1 MKQSSRTLRSR
12 SRRPRHRRRGST
24 LMIVMV
30 LMGMLS
36 LLGVIFYTFAA
47 QERSNAEYYANA
59 AKNDEDPSLDA
70 DVLFDWAL
78 EQIIV
83 GTDPRLKN
91 SMLWG
96 SRYSLLSNALGVGYH
111 KPGDLHPF
119 NGEGVNVIFDSSSGQ
134 MGVDQNRDGTI
145 EPGNAYLLDWVDS
158 VAATKNS
165 EPVLTERQLVN
176 GGLYFPQPDVGYT
189 YPDINNPFLCY
200 VAKVRDQNG
209 QVHQVVK
216 PSYMVPGLLRN
227 AVTGAP
233 NPTWYSDNTLSA
245 RSMRAHQN
253 HKYVFPTQS
262 STVVSRYLTDAE
274 AVSKIGT
281 GAYGFPFQP
290 MASNYDTTS
299 GTGAQFT
306 QGRMGP
312 FTKTSATPTAA
323 SPNGDDPIEF
333 DYDNDGDGIPESI
346 LMDLDFPPQQDSS
359 GKMFVPLFLVTIHD
373 LDALLN
379 LTVHGN
385 IAKVEYGDN
394 DVSTVA
400 GTAVNNSSSPFGTD
414 TVAGNFYY
422 ISQSNLGIGPAEV
435 NPAWALNARYSVD
448 NSSGSVFAQ
457 HQKFFGAL
465 PTLLTGAY
473 PPWAETANMEL
484 LWSKIGRPQFSSGG
498 SMQDLYPGAYGEENL
513 LYSAYTSGSYSA
525 VGGKTL
531 PRPGVSRADDN
542 NNANE
547 GQGIAPFYQH
557 PIDFTGQGSYQK
569 LGSPKTITWVTQGAN
584 QWISYTKYNS
594 NAYSSAPTSSN
605 ILWGQHVNT
614 ITPSQSDLMT
624 LNLTQGN
631 YDDPYEIAYYNTD
644 KRTVDNLFDPDE
656 MLYLRL
662 NNSEINRLNV
672 TSRLAKLLPF
682 NFAKTTGDNA
692 RGQEIR
698 RKFTTLS
705 NDRKNFG
712 LPYMSATAVPSGRF
726 WEYSYDVA
734 ALSGNQGPYVRN
746 VASNTLRFPPE
757 FGTGTIRRY
766 QTYPMSNSPPIDP
779 RGSVV
784 IEDPFRPFT
793 RGLLEMDIDPTRSQ
807 HSLQRKLSI
816 NHLFTYNNA
825 TGSYLF
831 RPLTMHPDDPG
842 TTVITTLYD
851 PLDSNKQAPYP
862 PTNAAS
868 QEYWARRDRQQMARD
883 IYVLL
888 YLLGHGDDSKNTA
901 QQSGLYTDVQLREM
915 AQFAVNLVDGMDRDS
930 VMTRFEYDKDLSD
943 GWNLDDDPY
952 RTPEFSPYASGDMNY
967 NAAFPNDGA
976 SRGEVFGVE
985 RHDLSIS
992 EVLAIRSEPVNP
1004 PGQHP
1009 GTAFDDS
1016 SAHAFGYVE
1025 LYNQS
1030 PFDVTF
1036 TDNEAWQVVIR
1047 QNANGMTPTWERR
1060 LSLKS
1065 GAGYVPSGKRYTI
1078 GSADGDVG
1086 SATASPQTKSLFIV
1100 DPNWSAGN
1108 VTTSD
1113 STKWMAPYQQPIVNT
1128 GAGIYGL
1135 DLLSVTTPSS
1145 AFRVEDSSGND
1156 KTAVNGAFMS
1166 AFSGPAASLTEGNL
1180 TSQVQFVLRR
1190 RAHPT
1195 RSRLTYADTNDN
1207 PWVDVDIMT
1216 LPKIGSFALSTISDN
1231 STAIQNQLKNLYS
1244 YERPQPFAQDQAA
1257 QFNVPPANV
1266 PTNSLSANNKNAVAL
1281 NNVWQP
1287 HFDRDYTS
1295 VMDLMLLPVCGPNV
1309 LTQRLRGAML
1319 DSPEGQLTDVL
1330 GGGAGYQGAK
1340 SAAAKFMVPED
1351 PTNWSA
1357 VSNRSLDNRWH
1368 RLLELI
1374 EVPTRTNQNLGV
1386 GSDLSIPR
1394 VPGKMNINMF
1404 RNAESLAAVLDDSNF
1419 LTLKI
1424 DGTDLSGN
1432 PYHPVDAEA
1441 GELYDNYE
1449 PATRDWWDQFLKSR
1463 DKMDPYWQSAV
1474 GVNLPLPGLPGSRPF
1489 RSLAD
1494 VGYSTIGG
1502 KHASVEDTILRSLY
1516 ADGTGPL
1523 GSGQSRRRLLEV
1535 GTAGEHPASSGTTG
1549 LSIDPLIRNKLLAK
1563 FANNTTTRSN
1573 TFAIFISVKYFS
1585 AVADNAN
1592 GGAIRIGGPYNG
1604 KQEPEHRGFFVV
1616 DRSKLEQGQYS
1627 GIPNYDFRTFVEYRK
1642 TLATQ

>member
-1 MKQSSRTLRSR
+1 MKQTSRKPRSR
-12 SRRPRHRRRGST
+12 SRRPHPQRRGST

-36 LLGVIFYTFAA
+36 LLGVIFYMFAA
-47 QERSNAEYYANA
+47 QERSNANYYADA
-59 AKNDEDPSLDA
+59 SKEVTAPRLDA
-70 DVLFDWAL
+70 DTLFDWAL
-78 EQIIV
+78 DQIIV

-96 SRYSLLSNALGVGYH
+96 SRYSLLSNAMGVGYH

-119 NGEGVNVIFDSSSGQ
+119 NGEGVNVIFDSASGQ

-145 EPGNAYLLDWVDS
+145 EPGNSYLLDWVDS
-158 VAATKNS
+158 PAAQNQNQ
-165 EPVLTERQLVN
+165 RQLV
-176 GGLYFPQPDVGYT
+176 GGSTYFPQPDVGYT

-200 VAKVRDQNG
+200 VGKVRDQNG

-227 AVTGAP
+227 AITGAP
-233 NPTWYSDNTLSA
+233 NTGWYNDNTVSA
-245 RSMRAHQN
+245 RSMRAHPN
-253 HKYVFPTQS
+253 HVYVFPSQS
-262 STVVSRYLTDAE
+262 SITISRYLNDTE
-274 AVSKIGT
+274 AGNLIGT
-281 GAYGFPFQP
+281 GAYGFPVQP
-290 MASNYDTTS
+290 MTS
-299 GTGAQFT
+299 AYNTNSGGTGPAYS

-312 FTKTSATPTAA
+312 YTKISAAL
-323 SPNGDDPIEF
+323 NGDDPIEF

-346 LMDLDFPPQQDSS
+346 LMDLDYPPQQDAN

-373 LDALLN
+373 LDALIN

-385 IAKVEYGDN
+385 LAKIEYANADSGMA
-394 DVSTVA
+394 SMA
-400 GTAVNNSSSPFGTD
+400 INNSSSAFGTD
-414 TVAGNFYY
+414 LYSGNFYY

-448 NSSGSVFAQ
+448 NSSGSVFTQ
-457 HQKFFGAL
+457 HQKFFGAT
-465 PTLLTGAY
+465 PRLLTGY
-473 PPWAETANMEL
+473 LPPWGETANMEL
-484 LWSKIGRPQFSSGG
+484 LWSKIGRVDFSTSGTV
-498 SMQDLYPGAYGEENL
+498 QNLFPGVYGEEGKTYQA
-513 LYSAYTSGSYSA
+513 YSTGTLGNA
-525 VGGKTL
+525 GGLTL
-531 PRPGVSRADDN
+531 PRPGMSLADDN
-542 NNANE
+542 SNMYE
-547 GQGIAPFYQH
+547 GQGAAPFFQH
-557 PIDFTGQGSYQK
+557 PIDFTGQGSYQQ
-569 LGSPKTITWVTQGAN
+569 LLNPKRITWVTQGAN

-594 NAYSSAPTSSN
+594 NAYSSAPSSSN
-605 ILWGQHVNT
+605 ILWGQHYDP
-614 ITPSQSDLMT
+614 IILPQKSDLMV

-631 YDDPYEIAYYNTD
+631 FDDPYEVAFYNTD
-644 KRTVDNLFDPDE
+644 NRTVDNLFDPDE

-662 NNSEINRLNV
+662 NNSEISRLNV
-672 TSRLAKLLPF
+672 SSRLAKLLPF
-682 NFAKTTGDNA
+682 NFAKSTGDNV
-692 RGQEIR
+692 RGQNIR
-698 RKFTTLS
+698 RKFTTIS

-712 LPYMSATAVPSGRF
+712 LPYSTAGRT
-726 WEYSYDVA
+726 WEYSQDIAGLV
-734 ALSGNQGPYVRN
+734 GNQGPYVRSVTN
-746 VASNTLRFPPE
+746 NTYRFPPE

-766 QTYPMSNSPPIDP
+766 STITNTSTVPY
-779 RGSVV
+779 V
-784 IEDPFRPFT
+784 EDPLRPFT
-793 RGLLEMDIDPTRSQ
+793 RGLLEIDRDPTLSTA
-807 HSLQRKLSI
+807 SLQRKLSV
-816 NHLFTYNNA
+816 NHLFTFNSA
-825 TGSYLF
+825 TNSYAF
-831 RPLTMHPDDPG
+831 RQLTMHPDDPG
-842 TTVITTLYD
+842 TTPISTTYPP
-851 PLDSNKQAPYP
+851 PLPNVPYP

-868 QEYWARRDRQQMARD
+868 QEYWARRDRQQIARD

-901 QQSGLYTDVQLREM
+901 TISNSGNTLYSDVQLREM

-952 RTPEFSPYASGDMNY
+952 GPTEYTAYGTGDANY
-967 NAAFPNDGA
+967 NASFPNDSA
-976 SRGEVFGVE
+976 ARGEVFGVE

-992 EVLAIRSEPVNP
+992 EVLAIRTEAINP

-1009 GTAFDDS
+1009 GTAFDDGTQ
-1016 SAHAFGYVE
+1016 HAFGYVE

-1047 QNANGMTPTWERR
+1047 QNASGMTPTWERR

-1135 DLLSVTTPSS
+1135 DLLSVTTPST
-1145 AFRVEDSSGND
+1145 AFRIEDSSGND
-1156 KTAVNGAFMS
+1156 KTAINGAFMN
-1166 AFSGPAASLTEGNL
+1166 AFSGPAMSLTEGNL

-1216 LPKIGSFALSTISDN
+1216 MPKIGSFSLSTISDN
-1231 STAIQNQLKNLYS
+1231 ASAIQAQLKNLTS
-1244 YERPQPFAQDQAA
+1244 WERPQPFAQDQAQ
-1257 QFNVPPANV
+1257 QFSVPPANV
-1266 PTNSLSANNKNAVAL
+1266 PTNSLSASNKIAVAL

-1295 VMDLMLLPVCGPNV
+1295 VMDLLLLPVCGPNV

-1340 SAAAKFMVPED
+1340 SAAAKFLVPED
-1351 PTNWSA
+1351 PTNWSG

-1368 RLLELI
+1368 RLLEFI

-1386 GSDLSIPR
+1386 GTDLTIPR

-1449 PATRDWWDQFLKSR
+1449 TTNRDWWDQFVKSR
-1463 DKMDPYWQSAV
+1463 DKVDPYWQSAV

-1502 KHASVEDTILRSLY
+1502 KHASVDDTILRTLP

-1523 GSGQSRRRLLEV
+1523 GAGQSRRRLLEV

-1573 TFAIFISVKYFS
+1573 TFAIFVSVKYFS

-1627 GIPNYDFRTFVEYRK
+1627 GVPNYDFRTFVEYRK

>member
-1 MKQSSRTLRSR
+1 MKQMSRIHRSR
-12 SRRPRHRRRGST
+12 LRRPHPKRRGST

-30 LMGMLS
+30 LMGMLA
-36 LLGVIFYTFAA
+36 LLGVIFYTFAS
-47 QERSNAEYYANA
+47 QERSNAEYYSNA

-119 NGEGVNVIFDSSSGQ
+119 NGEGVNLIFDASSGQ
-134 MGVDQNRDGTI
+134 MGIDQNRDGSI
-145 EPGNAYLLDWVDS
+145 EAGNAYLMDWVDS

-165 EPVLTERQLVN
+165 EPVLTERQLV
-176 GGLYFPQPDVGYT
+176 GGSLYFPQPDVGYT

-200 VAKVRDQNG
+200 VGKVRDSNG
-209 QVHQVVK
+209 QVHQIVK
-216 PSYMVPGLLRN
+216 PSYMVPGMLRN
-227 AVTGAP
+227 PLTGAP
-233 NPTWYSDNTLSA
+233 NTSWYNDPTTSA

-262 STVVSRYLTDAE
+262 STVVSRYMTDAE

-281 GAYGFPFQP
+281 GAYGFPFVP

-312 FTKTSATPTAA
+312 YTKASVNPTAA
-323 SPNGDDPIEF
+323 APNGDDPIEF

-373 LDALLN
+373 LDALIN

-385 IAKVEYGDN
+385 IAKIEYADA
-394 DVSTVA
+394 DVGTVA
-400 GTAVNNSSSPFGTD
+400 GTAVSNSMSPFGTD
-414 TVAGNFYY
+414 TVAGNFFY

-435 NPAWALNARYSVD
+435 NPTWALNARYSVD

-465 PTLLTGAY
+465 PTLLTGNY
-473 PPWAETANMEL
+473 PPWGETANMEL

-498 SMQDLYPGAYGEENL
+498 TMQDLYPGAYGEENL
-513 LYSAYTSGSYSA
+513 LYSAYTSGTYSA
-525 VGGKTL
+525 SGGKTL
-531 PRPGVSRADDN
+531 PRPGVARADDN

-557 PIDFTGQGSYQK
+557 PLDFTGQGSYQQ
-569 LGSPKTITWVTQGAN
+569 LLSPKQVTWVTSGAN
-584 QWISYTKYNS
+584 KWISYTKYNS
-594 NAYSSAPTSSN
+594 NAYSSNPGGSN
-605 ILWGQHVNT
+605 IAWGQHSNPAMM
-614 ITPSQSDLMT
+614 TPTSDLMV

-682 NFAKTTGDNA
+682 NFAKTAGDNA

-705 NDRKNFG
+705 NDRKNFS
-712 LPYMSATAVPSGRF
+712 LPYMSAAFVPSGRF

-734 ALSGNQGPYVRN
+734 ALGGNQGPYVRN
-746 VASNTLRFPPE
+746 VTANTLRFPPE
-757 FGTGTIRRY
+757 FGSGTVRRY
-766 QTYPMSNSPPIDP
+766 QTILSTSTTPY
-779 RGSVV
+779 

-793 RGLLEMDIDPTRSQ
+793 RGLLEMDIDVTRSQ

-816 NHLFTYNNA
+816 NQLFTYNNA

-842 TTVITTLYD
+842 TTPISTTY
-851 PLDSNKQAPYP
+851 PPPMPTVPYP
-862 PTNAAS
+862 PTNSAS

-901 QQSGLYTDVQLREM
+901 TTSNAGNALYTDAQLREM
-915 AQFAVNLVDGMDRDS
+915 AQFAVNLVDAMDRDS

-943 GWNLDDDPY
+943 GWSLDDDPFGPTEY
-952 RTPEFSPYASGDMNY
+952 TAYGTGDANY
-967 NAAFPNDGA
+967 NAAFPNDSA
-976 SRGEVFGVE
+976 ARGEVFGVE

-992 EVLAIRSEPVNP
+992 EVLAIRTEAINP

-1009 GTAFDDS
+1009 GTAFDDGTQ
-1016 SAHAFGYVE
+1016 HVFGFVE
-1025 LYNQS
+1025 LQNQS

-1065 GAGYVPSGKRYTI
+1065 GAGYVPSGNRYTI

-1086 SATASPQTKSLFIV
+1086 SATAPPQSKSLFIV

-1108 VTTSD
+1108 VTASD
-1113 STKWMAPYQQPIVNT
+1113 STKWMAPYQKPIVNNGT
-1128 GAGIYGL
+1128 GFYGL
-1135 DLLSVTTPSS
+1135 DLLSVATPTS
-1145 AFRVEDSSGND
+1145 AFRIEDATGGD
-1156 KTAVNGAFMS
+1156 KTSVTGAFMN

-1216 LPKIGSFALSTISDN
+1216 MPKIGVFSLATISDN
-1231 STAIQNQLKNLYS
+1231 AAAIQGQLKNLYS
-1244 YERPQPFAQDQAA
+1244 YERPQPFAQDQAG
-1257 QFNVPPANV
+1257 QFVVPPANY
-1266 PTNSLSANNKNAVAL
+1266 PTNSLSASNKNAVSPMT
-1281 NNVWQP
+1281 VWQP

-1295 VMDLMLLPVCGPNV
+1295 VMDLLMLPVFGPNQ
-1309 LTQRLRGAML
+1309 LTQNLRAAMY
-1319 DSPEGQLTDVL
+1319 DSPEGQITDQL
-1330 GGGAGYQGAK
+1330 GSGFTGAK

-1351 PTNWSA
+1351 PSNWS
-1357 VSNRSLDNRWH
+1357 SINNRSLDNRWH
-1368 RLLELI
+1368 RLLELV

-1386 GSDLSIPR
+1386 GSDLTIPR
-1394 VPGKMNINMF
+1394 VPGKMNVNMF

-1424 DGTDLSGN
+1424 DGTDMTGM
-1432 PYHPVDAEA
+1432 PHHPVDAEA
-1441 GELYDNYE
+1441 GELYDNFE
-1449 PATRDWWDQFLKSR
+1449 TVNRDWWDQFLKSR
-1463 DKMDPYWQSAV
+1463 DKIDPYWQSSV
-1474 GVNLPLPGLPGSRPF
+1474 GVSVPLPGVPGSRPF
-1489 RSLAD
+1489 RSMAD
-1494 VGYSTIGG
+1494 VGYNSISGA
-1502 KHASVEDTILRSLY
+1502 KHASVQDTILRALP
-1516 ADGTGPL
+1516 ADVTGLPDPMAIT
-1523 GSGQSRRRLLEV
+1523 QTRRRLLEV
-1535 GTAGEHPASSGTTG
+1535 GNAAEHYTGGSGM
-1549 LSIDPLIRNKLLAK
+1549 SIDAMIRNKLLAK

-1585 AVADNAN
+1585 AAVDGAN
-1592 GGAIRIGGPYNG
+1592 GSAVRIGGPYNG